1 MLQKNCDQWLPTGYT
16 HRRVNMAT
24 IEEHNKSMT
33 IFYYKRT
40 GEIKN
45 IGYGIL
51 DMSFYGQ
58 HEEDY
63 VMIVDYVVVER
74 DEFIFD
80 RIGDFKIDTTTK
92 QLVCVA
98 IDQYKSHML

>member
-33 IFYYKRT
+33 VFYFKRT
-40 GEIKN
+40 GAIRN
-45 IGYGIL
+45 VGYGIL
-51 DMSFYGQ
+51 DMSFYGEY
-58 HEEDY
+58 EEDY
-63 VMIVDYVVVER
+63 SLIIDYVVVDR
-74 DEFIFD
+74 DEFVFD
-80 RIGDFKIDTTTK
+80 RIGDFKIDVETK

-98 IDQYKSHML
+98 LEQYRLHI